1 MWSKQADTRNK
12 NATSLKN
19 KITNRK
25 RKTSK
30 TRNNANDAQQ
40 VDNNVTPS
48 PAKDNKSGKKGKN
61 RKSRK
66 DQAKHSDTKPD
77 LIEDLKQGDNAIA
90 DVIIN
95 GDVSKNAKVE
105 ADINHRLEITDV
117 LLRNGC
123 KKSGA
128 SDTVDGELNGYNNNL
143 KRYSDSFVLD
153 DIRSDCQPRLSRAVS
168 GYILTDA
175 ENCDF
180 IKEDNKVERKSRRF
194 SDLFRY
200 GTLKSCNSC
209 DNLEITSK
217 MIKSLDET
225 DRKLNDEFE
234 GVILRRTHEKSAS
247 DGSKS
252 IKPNKKINGANKMF
266 GDSKSTEKTKKEEVP
281 LTNTNS
287 SYLKRVKSKIY
298 KNRNSENITST
309 LPSMPDISETVK
321 TKKNKNKKNAEIKSK
336 AGDVVAS
343 SEATSEVRRS
353 MPHFDFRLIRQ
364 TSNLER
370 IRPRTFGVKKS
381 SSNTGISE
389 LENNNANLSALE
401 KPVLAK
407 SKSSSAI
414 NLNLLRARRNK
425 IMEQVKSR
433 NCQVV
438 QNEFDFIPF
447 GRNSGINRKFG
458 SQNLYPLINNVSEVL
473 KENTRLEASEGKHYS
488 QINISVLVHNT

>member
-30 TRNNANDAQQ
+30 TRNNTSDVQQ
-40 VDNNVTPS
+40 VDNSVTPCS
-48 PAKDNKSGKKGKN
+48 AKDNKSGKKGKN

-90 DVIIN
+90 DAIIN
-95 GDVSKNAKVE
+95 GDVSHNGKVE
-105 ADINHRLEITDV
+105 ADINRRLDITDV

-123 KKSGA
+123 KKSYA

-153 DIRSDCQPRLSRAVS
+153 DIRNDCQPRLSRAVS

-175 ENCDF
+175 EKCDF
-180 IKEDNKVERKSRRF
+180 VKEDNKVERKSRRF

-200 GTLKSCNSC
+200 GTLKSYNSC
-209 DNLEITSK
+209 DNLEINSK

-225 DRKLNDEFE
+225 EKKLNDEFE

-252 IKPNKKINGANKMF
+252 IKPTKKVNGANKIF
-266 GDSKSTEKTKKEEVP
+266 GDSKSTDKTKKEEVP

-298 KNRNSENITST
+298 KNRNSENLTST

-336 AGDVVAS
+336 AGDGVAN

-353 MPHFDFRLIRQ
+353 IPHFDFRLIRQ

-389 LENNNANLSALE
+389 LENNNANMSALD

-414 NLNLLRARRNK
+414 NLNLLRTRRNK

-433 NCQVV
+433 NCQIV

-447 GRNSGINRKFG
+447 GRNSEINRKFG
-458 SQNLYPLINNVSEVL
+458 SQNLYPSANNVSEVL
-473 KENTRLEASEGKHYS
+473 KENTKLEASEGK
-488 QINISVLVHNT
+488 NISRIYFSRYT